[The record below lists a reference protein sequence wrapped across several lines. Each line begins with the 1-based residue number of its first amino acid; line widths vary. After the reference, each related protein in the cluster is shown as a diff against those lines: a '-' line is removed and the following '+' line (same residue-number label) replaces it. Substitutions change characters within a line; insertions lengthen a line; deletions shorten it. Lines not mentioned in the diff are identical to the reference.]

1 MIYRLLDK
9 VYDWITNDRF
19 DEVVVSIWLGVMFVM
34 VGLLAVAAV
43 IR

>member
-19 DEVVVSIWLGVMFVM
+19 DEVVVAIWLGVVFVM